1 MSEMNPPA
9 TLPHEEAPVGVGVVG
24 VVRVVDVEGVVV
36 VGAGGVVVCV
46 VGLGT
51 VGVVAVVAVGT
62 GSIGV
67 VGTVGVVTVAEGGV
81 SVRACVAGFAS
92 PPPHA
97 PSTRPATSSTSAPA
111 ARAVLLPCTV
121 AKARE
126 RPRRRRAQ
134 AARAV

>member
-9 TLPHEEAPVGVGVVG
+9 TLPHEEVAVGLGVVG
-24 VVRVVDVEGVVV
+24 VEGAVE
-36 VGAGGVVVCV
+36 VGAGGVVVGV

-51 VGVVAVVAVGT
+51 VGVVAVGT

-67 VGTVGVVTVAEGGV
+67 VGTVGVVTVADGGV
-81 SVRACVAGFAS
+81 SVLACVASFVS
-92 PPPHA
+92 FPPHA

-126 RPRRRRAQ
+126 RP
-134 AARAV
+134 